1 MRLDNETL
9 PTYKLLTL
17 LPYYRLFQD
26 TLISCD
32 LTEEIRVTKQVTLIF
47 VELGLAK

>member
-9 PTYKLLTL
+9 PTYKLPTL

-26 TLISCD
+26 TLVSCD
-32 LTEEIRVTKQVTLIF
+32 LTEEIRVTEQLTLIF
-47 VELGLAK
+47 VELRLAK